1 MVPADHASL
10 VSAKAD
16 AMADAVIRLFAGAE
30 ERHRLGHS
38 ARENVLRHFTW
49 ADAADR
55 LDALLRL

>member
-1 MVPADHASL
+1 
-10 VSAKAD
+10 
-16 AMADAVIRLFAGAE
+16 MADAVVRLFTDAE

-49 ADAADR
+49 ADVAER